1 MYEINERRLSVVLC
15 VEDEVLVIESEF
27 MKMNWLAGLSTVAAV
42 FHDAGTAE
50 AWVKESVEAG
60 KRQRS

>member
-1 MYEINERRLSVVLC
+1 
-15 VEDEVLVIESEF
+15 
-27 MKMNWLAGLSTVAAV
+27 MNWLAGLSTVAAV
-42 FHDAGTAE
+42 FHDAGAAE